1 MFETLLATTSS
12 EGLQPLG
19 SAAQRSYELVSD
31 TVRSRLSP
39 EHANLFAE
47 PVATE
52 HGDMIDWYAPVT
64 GRAVPIAD
72 LGEDAAAELRDR
84 LGHLIADIRSEAE
97 SLADSPDVQDQ
108 RLAEALNNAIEIPS
122 ESMIHAVRQPDGSVQ
137 PVLVHWAWLG
147 AERKS
152 VRGIL
157 TAMVPRPQTITPAG
171 TAVEADPPR
180 SRTWWWLILLGWL
193 LLAAMLAY
201 ILYLM
206 IAPCGLN
213 GGRLFFCPRPA
224 PEISAI
230 PVERQ
235 VLEDEIAALQHEL
248 ALLDRACQP
257 TIPVLPTTPDAA
269 PTPDKPPVDTP
280 EPVQTPTP
288 EPQDKTERDSK
299 DVIRDLDARGARRAE
314 LNFALSWNTLDD
326 IDLAVTCPSGQTI
339 SYSNRGDCD
348 GTLDLDANVTRA
360 GAIEDPVE
368 NIVFDKA
375 TPGLYKVKVRL
386 KSNRG
391 DGDKPVTLHVLR
403 RDGRSLTYSGTV
415 SDKAPE
421 WSLNISISR

>member
-1 MFETLLATTSS
+1 MFETLLVTTSS

-19 SAAQRSYELVSD
+19 TAAQRSYELVSD

-47 PVATE
+47 PIATE
-52 HGDMIDWYAPVT
+52 HGDMIDWYAPVNGT
-64 GRAVPIAD
+64 AVPLGD
-72 LGEDAAAELRDR
+72 LDEDAAAGLRAR
-84 LGHLIADIRSEAE
+84 LGELIADIRRDAEGLAE
-97 SLADSPDVQDQ
+97 STDVQDQ

-122 ESMIHAVRQPDGSVQ
+122 EAMIYAVNQPDGSVQ

-157 TAMVPRPQTITPAG
+157 TAMVPRPQPIIPERA
-171 TAVEADPPR
+171 AVGADSPR
-180 SRTWWWLILLGWL
+180 SIAWWWLLLLGWL
-193 LLAAMLAY
+193 LLAALLAY

-213 GGRLFFCPRPA
+213 GGRLFFCPKPA
-224 PEISAI
+224 PEISTI
-230 PVERQ
+230 PAERQ
-235 VLEDEIAALQHEL
+235 VLEDEIAALEHEI
-248 ALLDRACQP
+248 ALIDRACQP
-257 TIPVLPTTPDAA
+257 TIPVLPAVPDAVA
-269 PTPDKPPVDTP
+269 PTQTPPVETP
-280 EPVQTPTP
+280 QRPTP
-288 EPQDKTERDSK
+288 VPQDKTERNSD
-299 DVIRDLDARGARRAE
+299 DVIRDLEERGARRAE

-360 GAIEDPVE
+360 DAIEDPVE
-368 NIVFDKA
+368 NIVFDQA
-375 TPGLYKVKVRL
+375 APGLYKVNVRL

-391 DGDKPVTLHVLR
+391 AGEKPVTLHVLR

>member
-1 MFETLLATTSS
+1 MFETLLVTTSS

-31 TVRSRLSP
+31 TVRSRLGAD
-39 EHANLFAE
+39 HANLFAE

-52 HGDMIDWYAPVT
+52 HGDMIDWYAPVA
-64 GRAVPIAD
+64 GKAVPVAA
-72 LGEDAAAELRDR
+72 LEEDATETLRAQ
-84 LGHLIADIRSEAE
+84 LGRLIADIRNEAE
-97 SLADSPDVQDQ
+97 LLGESADVQDQ
-108 RLAEALNNAIEIPS
+108 RLAEALSNAIEIPD
-122 ESMIHAVRQPDGSVQ
+122 ESMIYAVHQSDGAVQ

-147 AERKS
+147 AERQS
-152 VRGIL
+152 VRGVL
-157 TAMVPRPQTITPAG
+157 TAMVPRPQPVAPVQTVT
-171 TAVEADPPR
+171 ESDRPR
-180 SRTWWWLILLGWL
+180 SAVWWWLLLLGWL
-193 LLAAMLAY
+193 LLAAILGF

-213 GGRLFFCPRPA
+213 GGRLIFCPAPA
-224 PEISAI
+224 SEVSAI

-235 VLEDEIAALQHEL
+235 VLENEIAALEHEL
-248 ALLDRACQP
+248 ALMDRACQP
-257 TIPVLPTTPDAA
+257 TIPVVPASPAPTVDEPAEKTPDPVQA
-269 PTPDKPPVDTP
+269 PT
-280 EPVQTPTP
+280 
-288 EPQDKTERDSK
+288 PQDKTERDSQ

-360 GAIEDPVE
+360 DAVSDPVE
-368 NIVFDKA
+368 NIVFDQA
-375 TPGLYKVKVRL
+375 RPGLYKVNVRL

-391 DGDKPVTLHVLR
+391 DGEKPVTLHVLR

>member
-1 MFETLLATTSS
+1 MFETLLVTTSS

-19 SAAQRSYELVSD
+19 AAAQRSYELVSD

-52 HGDMIDWYAPVT
+52 HGDMIDWYAPVKGT
-64 GRAVPIAD
+64 AVPLGDLDAVAAAD
-72 LGEDAAAELRDR
+72 LRAR
-84 LGHLIADIRSEAE
+84 LGELIADIRSDAAGLAE
-97 SLADSPDVQDQ
+97 SADVQDQ

-122 ESMIHAVRQPDGSVQ
+122 ESMIYAVRQPDGSVQ

-147 AERKS
+147 AERQS

-157 TAMVPRPQTITPAG
+157 TAMIPRAQSLAPEG
-171 TAVEADPPR
+171 AVVHDDR
-180 SRTWWWLILLGWL
+180 SRSVAWWWLLLLGWL
-193 LLAAMLAY
+193 LLAVMLAY

-213 GGRLFFCPRPA
+213 GGRLFFCPEPA
-224 PEISAI
+224 PEVSAI

-235 VLEDEIAALQHEL
+235 VLEAEIAALEHEI

-257 TIPVLPTTPDAA
+257 TIPVLPASPDSAPA
-269 PTPDKPPVDTP
+269 TAVPEAERPEPTPAPD
-280 EPVQTPTP
+280 
-288 EPQDKTERDSK
+288 PQEETERDSK
-299 DVIRDLDARGARRAE
+299 DVIRDLDERGARRSE

-339 SYSNRGDCD
+339 SYANRGDCD

-360 GAIEDPVE
+360 DAIENPVE
-368 NIVFDKA
+368 NIVFDQA
-375 TPGLYKVKVRL
+375 SPGLYKVKVRL

-391 DGDKPVTLHVLR
+391 EGEKPVTLHVLR
-403 RDGRSLTYSGTV
+403 RDGRNLTYSGTV

>member
-39 EHANLFAE
+39 AHGNLFAE

-52 HGDMIDWYAPVT
+52 HGDMIDWYAPVKGT
-64 GRAVPIAD
+64 AIPIGD
-72 LGEDAAAELRDR
+72 LDRDVAAELRDQLAR
-84 LGHLIADIRSEAE
+84 LIADIRSEAE
-97 SLADSPDVQDQ
+97 NLADSPDVQDQ
-108 RLAEALNNAIEIPS
+108 RLAEALRNAIEIPS
-122 ESMIHAVRQPDGSVQ
+122 ESMIHAVRQPDGLVQ

-157 TAMVPRPQTITPAG
+157 TAMVPRPQPITPRGA
-171 TAVEADPPR
+171 AVEADPPR
-180 SRTWWWLILLGWL
+180 SMAWWWLLLLGWL
-193 LLAAMLAY
+193 LLAVMLAY

-213 GGRLFFCPRPA
+213 GGRLFFCPEPA
-224 PEISAI
+224 AEISAI
-230 PVERQ
+230 PIERR
-235 VLEDEIAALQHEL
+235 VLEDEIAALQHEM
-248 ALLDRACQP
+248 AMLDRACQP
-257 TIPVLPTTPDAA
+257 TIPVLPAVQDAA
-269 PTPDKPPVDTP
+269 PTKDVPPTETP
-280 EPVQTPTP
+280 EPALPSTP

-368 NIVFDKA
+368 NIVFDQA
-375 TPGLYKVKVRL
+375 SPGLYKVNVRL

-391 DGDKPVTLHVLR
+391 DGEKPVTLHVLR